1 MQPQN
6 FHSTAV
12 NDHIE
17 NISQHIA
24 DPALER
30 LFRQCY
36 PNTLATT
43 VVFKT
48 INNLPDTF
56 VITGDI
62 HAMWLRD
69 SAAQVWPYLAH
80 IQQDPRLAD
89 MIAGLIRRH
98 SACIL
103 IDPYA
108 NAFNDGPAQSEWQSD
123 STTMLPELHERKW
136 ELDSLCYAIRL
147 AHGYWQSSTDRKPF
161 DAQWLA
167 AMKLVVATMKAQ
179 QRKENRGP
187 YSFTRSGSWQA
198 DTLACDGWGNPAR
211 PVGLIASMF
220 RPSDDATV
228 LPFLVPSNFFA
239 VISLR
244 QLASMVVDL
253 FYETAF
259 AAECTALADE
269 VATALQAHA
278 IVQHPKHGPIYA
290 YEVDGYGSALLMD
303 DANIPSLLSLPYLG
317 AVARNDEVYQN
328 TRRFA
333 LSTDNPWFF
342 KGDLFEGNGSPH
354 TLAPMIWPMSIIM
367 RAMTSDQDKE
377 ISHCLHMLKN
387 SHAETY
393 FMHESFHVHQPQ
405 QFTRSWFAWA
415 NTLLG
420 ELISKIAQERPHL
433 LSAKDRHVS
442 H

>member
-1 MQPQN
+1 MQPQK
-6 FHSTAV
+6 FHSPAV

-17 NISQHIA
+17 SISQHIS

-36 PNTLATT
+36 PNTLDTT
-43 VVFKT
+43 VAFQMVDG
-48 INNLPDTF
+48 LPDTF

-69 SAAQVWPYLAH
+69 SAAQVWPYLA
-80 IQQDPRLAD
+80 QMQEDSELAD

-108 NAFNDGPAQSEWQSD
+108 NAFNNGPAHSQWQSD
-123 STTMLPELHERKW
+123 NTTMLPELHERKW

-147 AHGYWQSSTDRKPF
+147 AHGFWQRSSDRRPF
-161 DAQWLA
+161 DGQWLA
-167 AMKLVVATMKAQ
+167 AMKLAVATMKAQ
-179 QRKENRGP
+179 QRKKNRGP
-187 YSFTRSGSWQA
+187 YSFTRNGSWQA
-198 DTLACDGWGNPAR
+198 DTLACHGWGNPAR

-253 FYETAF
+253 SNESAF
-259 AAECTALADE
+259 AIECTALADE
-269 VATALQAHA
+269 VAAALQAHA
-278 IVQHPKHGPIYA
+278 IVQHPKHGAIYA

-317 AVARNDEVYQN
+317 AVAQNEEVYQN

-333 LSTDNPWFF
+333 LSFDNPWFF
-342 KGDLFEGNGSPH
+342 KGDHFEGNGSPH

-367 RAMTSDQDKE
+367 RAMTSDQDDE
-377 ISHCLHMLKN
+377 ISLCLHMLKS

-393 FMHESFHVHQPQ
+393 FMHESFNANQPE

-433 LSAKDRHVS
+433 LSAKE
-442 H
+442 

>member
-1 MQPQN
+1 MQPQK

-17 NISQHIA
+17 NICQHIS

-36 PNTLATT
+36 PNTLDTT
-43 VVFKT
+43 VAFQMVDG
-48 INNLPDTF
+48 LPDTF

-80 IQQDPRLAD
+80 IQADPMLAG

-103 IDPYA
+103 TDPYA
-108 NAFNDGPAQSEWQSD
+108 NAFNDGPGHSQWQSD
-123 STTMLPELHERKW
+123 NTTMLPELHERKW

-147 AHGYWQSSTDRKPF
+147 AHGYWQRSSDRRPF
-161 DAQWLA
+161 DQQWLA
-167 AMKLVVATMKAQ
+167 AMKLAVATMKAQ

-239 VISLR
+239 VVSLR
-244 QLASMVVDL
+244 QLASMVSEL
-253 FYETAF
+253 FNESAF

-269 VATALQAHA
+269 VAAALQTHA
-278 IVQHPKHGPIYA
+278 IVQHPEHGLIYA

-317 AVARNDEVYQN
+317 AVAQNEEVCQN

-333 LSTDNPWFF
+333 LSTNNPWFF
-342 KGDLFEGNGSPH
+342 KGDQFEGNGSPH

-367 RAMTSDQDKE
+367 RAMTSDQDEE
-377 ISHCLHMLKN
+377 ISHCLHMLK
-387 SHAETY
+387 SCHAETY
-393 FMHESFHVHQPQ
+393 FMHESFHASQPQ

-420 ELISKIAQERPHL
+420 ELISKIARERPHL